1 MTVSILCLVIA
12 AVLFALSALS
22 RWWAAP
28 PNPYYPTLISA
39 GLFFAVLSALWPQIS
54 K

>member
-1 MTVSILCLVIA
+1 MTLALAFLLIA
-12 AVLFALSALS
+12 VVLFALSAFS
-22 RWWAAP
+22 RWWTAP

-39 GLFFAVLSALWPQIS
+39 GLFFWSLSALWPQLG